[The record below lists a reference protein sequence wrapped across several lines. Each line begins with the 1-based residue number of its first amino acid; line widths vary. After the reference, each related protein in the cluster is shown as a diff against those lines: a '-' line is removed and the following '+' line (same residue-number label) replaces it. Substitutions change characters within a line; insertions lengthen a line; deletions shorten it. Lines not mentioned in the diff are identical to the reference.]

1 MWDIIVFIF
10 PYAITFTIPLLITS
24 LGGLMSERSG
34 VVNIGLEGLMIIGSF
49 ASALTISSLYG
60 SMGTTAIWIGLL
72 VAMLAGAAFSLL
84 HAFASINLN
93 ANQVISGTAINM
105 MAGALTV
112 YFARYITGSGNIG
125 IVSGLRRYDIPV
137 LSKIPII
144 GKLFFTQTYTTTWL
158 VLAILLGAWYLIYKT
173 PFGLRLRACG
183 EHPHAADAA
192 GVSVKLIRY
201 IGVMFSGAFA
211 GLGGALILVTYS
223 GEFNGSV
230 AGLGFLA
237 LAALIFGQW
246 KPLGILGATFF
257 FGFASTL
264 ANVSQ
269 VVPAL
274 SNVPGLLLKAFPY
287 VLTLIAL
294 VFFSKS
300 SQAPKAA
307 GEPFDQ
313 GAR

>member
-1 MWDIIVFIF
+1 MWSIILFIF
-10 PYAITFTIPLLITS
+10 PYAITYTVPLLITS
-24 LGGLMSERSG
+24 LGGLVCERSG

-49 ASALTISSLYG
+49 ASALTISTFYPV
-60 SMGTTAIWIGLL
+60 MGGGAVWLGLL
-72 VAMLAGAAFSLL
+72 VGMIAGALFSLL

-105 MAGALTV
+105 IAGALTV
-112 YFARYITGSGNIG
+112 YFARYITGSGNIN
-125 IVSGLRRYDIPV
+125 IMSGLRRYNMPV
-137 LSKIPII
+137 LSKIPVL

-158 VLAILLGAWYLIYKT
+158 VLLILLGTWYLVYKT

-192 GVSVKLIRY
+192 GVNVRLVRY
-201 IGVMFSGAFA
+201 IAVMMSGAFA
-211 GLGGALILVTYS
+211 GLGGAVILVTYS

-274 SNVPGLLLKAFPY
+274 SNIPGILLKVFPY
-287 VLTLIAL
+287 VVTLIAL

-300 SQAPKAA
+300 SQAPRAS